1 MASTS
6 ASGGGGG
13 REGSGGGSK
22 DEGRKVKVAEKREH
36 RRGKKYQAYNL
47 NTKEKI
53 VKMLDDGARNCDIVR
68 ALNVPASTVRRLRKR
83 KVEVKSQCASVRKYF
98 TCKSGNPG
106 QGQAM
111 YIGVLCTC
119 VLIYE
124 GKRLF
129 FSSKD
134 GVLGQKRGTLSI
146 VKD

>member
-36 RRGKKYQAYNL
+36 RLGKKYQAYDL

-68 ALNVPASTVRRLRKR
+68 ALNVSESTVRRLRKR

-98 TCKSGNPG
+98 TCKSGNPNLL
-106 QGQAM
+106 

-124 GKRLF
+124 GKILF